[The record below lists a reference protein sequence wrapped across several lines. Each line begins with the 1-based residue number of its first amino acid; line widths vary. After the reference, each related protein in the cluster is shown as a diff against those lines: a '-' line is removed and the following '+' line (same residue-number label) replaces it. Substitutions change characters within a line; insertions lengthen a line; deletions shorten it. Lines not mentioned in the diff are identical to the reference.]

1 MRKEIVDL
9 IEFTVLYCYTLVQK
23 DKQLNLADQQYR

>member
-9 IEFTVLYCYTLVQK
+9 IEITILYFYMLVQK
-23 DKQLNLADQQYR
+23 DKQLNLADQ